1 MPGLQWEAGWELSYL
16 LKDVQTSLCHGD
28 EAVPGQ
34 HRLPTSAE
42 VPLVLLQ
49 NVGRKGD
56 PGHSVQ
62 QPRLRHS
69 NDPKTQPHVGSRR
82 GST

>member
-1 MPGLQWEAGWELSYL
+1 MPGFQWEARREPSSL
-16 LKDVQTSLCHGD
+16 LKDVQTSLCHGN

-49 NVGRKGD
+49 NVWRKRETLGTECAAAQAEA
-56 PGHSVQ
+56 HQ
-62 QPRLRHS
+62 
-69 NDPKTQPHVGSRR
+69 
-82 GST
+82 

>member
-1 MPGLQWEAGWELSYL
+1 MSL
-16 LKDVQTSLCHGD
+16 LKDVQTSLCHGN

-49 NVGRKGD
+49 NAWRKRD
-56 PGHSVQ
+56 PEHGV
-62 QPRLRHS
+62 
-69 NDPKTQPHVGSRR
+69 R
-82 GST
+82 GSPG